1 MDKIRIAAI
10 VKNVLAIVGSFW
22 IGKEL
27 FGAQVDQ
34 NLWEILAGSAML
46 LISFIM
52 SFKTNLVTKEKWQD
66 ALRVLFVSVGGA
78 LTAGGWVKPE
88 QIELWGG
95 ALTMLGTLLYE
106 WISRKKS
113 QDLAK
118 GATPINELT
127 K

>member
-10 VKNVLAIVGSFW
+10 IKNALAIIGSFL

-34 NLWEILAGSAML
+34 GLWEIIGGAVMV
-46 LISFIM
+46 LISFFM
-52 SFKTNLVTKEKWQD
+52 SFATNLVTKEKWQD
-66 ALRVLFVSVGGA
+66 ALRVLFVSVGAA

-95 ALTMLGTLLYE
+95 ALTMLGTLIYE
-106 WISRKKS
+106 WISRKKT
-113 QDLAK
+113 QDIAK